1 MVYTAAIV
9 VAVVFV
15 SHDSR
20 RTDILMRREMAVI
33 VGGAL
38 GRRWRLV
45 LSSDGVWFLVRE
57 REDKED
63 NRKHKNKTS

>member
-15 SHDSR
+15 SHDSH

-33 VGGAL
+33 VGDAL

-45 LSSDGVWFLVRE
+45 LSSDGVGFLVRE
-57 REDKED
+57 REDRED
-63 NRKHKNKTS
+63 NREHKNRTS

>member
-15 SHDSR
+15 PHG
-20 RTDILMRREMAVI
+20 TLVRREMAVV
-33 VGGAL
+33 VGDVL
-38 GRRWRLV
+38 GRRWGLV
-45 LSSDGVWFLVRE
+45 LSSDGVGFLVRE

-63 NRKHKNKTS
+63 SRKHKTRTS